1 MISLIMIYFVGM
13 DKWEFVDKLSLVYH
27 VGIFRLIVFG
37 NTYTTKSQSTGSIE
51 GHKDFISKKTHTFKL
66 IKTITNGKKNVD
78 CLLNKI
84 MIDISIF

>member
-51 GHKDFISKKTHTFKL
+51 GHKDFISKKTHTHTHTFKL
-66 IKTITNGKKNVD
+66 IKTITKEKKECRLFV
-78 CLLNKI
+78 K
-84 MIDISIF
+84 